1 MVSKLKV
8 LRERIDKMTLMPT
21 SLARSLERLN
31 SAQEQQL
38 KKTQSLSDII
48 TNTPTFDV
56 SLAQSRDRDFLAA
69 VDKHGKAIR
78 DEQTRRENELR
89 HRHKEM
95 VAIQANIVDAINQTV
110 LYQKNL
116 SKASNRV
123 QYAILAIAILGLII

>member
-38 KKTQSLSDII
+38 QKTQSLSDEI
-48 TNTPTFDV
+48 TNTPIFDF
-56 SLAQSRDRDFLAA
+56 SQAQSRDRDFWAA
-69 VDKHGKAIR
+69 MDEHGKVIR

-89 HRHKEM
+89 DRHKEM

-123 QYAILAIAILGLII
+123 QYAILAIAILGLFI

>member
-1 MVSKLKV
+1 MGPKLQV
-8 LRERIDKMTLMPT
+8 LRERIDKMTRIPT
-21 SLARSLERLN
+21 SLAKSLERLN

-38 KKTQSLSDII
+38 EKTQSLSDVI
-48 TNTPTFDV
+48 TNTPIFDF
-56 SLAQSRDRDFLAA
+56 SQAQSRDRDFWAA
-69 VDKHGKAIR
+69 MDEHGKAIR

-89 HRHKEM
+89 DRHKEM

-123 QYAILAIAILGLII
+123 QYAILAIAILGLFI